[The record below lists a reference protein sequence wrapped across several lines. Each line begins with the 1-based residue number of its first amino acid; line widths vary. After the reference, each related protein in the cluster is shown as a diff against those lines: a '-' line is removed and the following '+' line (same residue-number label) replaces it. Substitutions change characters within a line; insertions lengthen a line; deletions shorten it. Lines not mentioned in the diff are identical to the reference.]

1 MMAKNKI
8 LITGV
13 TGQDGAI
20 LADILSSKG
29 FDIYGASRRN
39 SHNLWRINELDLAN
53 KISFLNYDATD
64 VSSID
69 YILSKHKFDS
79 IFHFAGSSFT
89 VDSLEFPQNTLI
101 TNINGTLSL
110 LEAARKYSPASKIF
124 IAGSSE
130 VFSRTTTL
138 ETLHINEKSFRSPVN
153 PYGVSHLAIDALVEI
168 YRKTHGLKISLG
180 IFFNHESK
188 FRSLQFVTRKITS
201 GLAQIKNGNDT
212 PLKLG
217 NFSACRDWSCAVEF
231 MEGAS
236 SLIENSIFGD
246 FVFASGK
253 STTVREL
260 LTQAAKAAGFKP
272 SFEGIEINEV
282 CIDSK
287 TGKILAVSDKKFYR
301 ETDPYKVVGD
311 SSLILKA
318 TGWRPNRNIL
328 EVVEEMT
335 FADIKRASK

>member
-1 MMAKNKI
+1 MLAKNKI

-20 LADILSSKG
+20 LADILSSRG
-29 FDIYGASRRN
+29 FDIFGASRRN

-53 KISFLNYDATD
+53 KINFLNYDATD
-64 VSSID
+64 ASSID
-69 YILSKHKFDS
+69 YILSRHKFES

-110 LEAARKYSPASKIF
+110 LEAARKYSPESKIF
-124 IAGSSE
+124 VAGSSE

-138 ETLHINEKSFRSPVN
+138 RTLHINEKSPRSPVN

-168 YRKTHGLKISLG
+168 YRKTHDLKISLG

-201 GLAQIKNGNDT
+201 GLAQIKNGYDT

-246 FVFASGK
+246 FIFASGE

-260 LTQAAKAAGFKP
+260 LAHSAKAAGFKP
-272 SFEGIEINEV
+272 VFEGIEFDEV
-282 CIDSK
+282 CIDSE
-287 TGKILAVSDKKFYR
+287 TGKVLAVSDKKFYR
-301 ETDPYKVVGD
+301 ETDSYKVVGD
-311 SSLILKA
+311 SSLILQA
-318 TGWRPNRNIL
+318 TGWSPNRNII
-328 EVVEEMT
+328 EVIEEMT
-335 FADIKRASK
+335 FADIKRTSK

>member
-1 MMAKNKI
+1 MPKKKI

-20 LADILSSKG
+20 LADILSSRD
-29 FDIYGASRRN
+29 FDIFGASRRN

-64 VSSID
+64 ASSID
-69 YILSKHKFDS
+69 YILSKHKFES
-79 IFHFAGSSFT
+79 LFHFAGSSFT

-110 LEAARKYSPASKIF
+110 LEAARKYSPESKIF

-138 ETLHINEKSFRSPVN
+138 ETLHINEKSPRSPVN

-201 GLAQIKNGNDT
+201 GLAQIKNGHDT

-236 SLIENSIFGD
+236 SLIENSTFGD

-260 LTQAAKAAGFKP
+260 LTQSAKTAGFKP
-272 SFEGIEINEV
+272 SFEGIEFNEV

-287 TGKILAVSDKKFYR
+287 TGNILAVSDKKFFR
-301 ETDPYKVVGD
+301 ETDSYKVAGD
-311 SSLILKA
+311 SSLILQA

-335 FADIKRASK
+335 FADVKRASK

>member
-1 MMAKNKI
+1 MDKKKV

-39 SHNLWRINELDLAN
+39 SHNLWRINELDLTN

-110 LEAARKYSPASKIF
+110 LEAARKYSPVSKIF

-138 ETLHINEKSFRSPVN
+138 ETLHINEKSSRSPVN
-153 PYGVSHLAIDALVEI
+153 PYGVSHLALDALVEI

-201 GLAQIKNGNDT
+201 GLAEIKNGHDI

-217 NFSACRDWSCAVEF
+217 NFSACRDWGCAVEF

-272 SFEGIEINEV
+272 SFDGIEFNEV

-301 ETDPYKVVGD
+301 ETDSYKVVGD

>member
-1 MMAKNKI
+1 MLAKNKI

-20 LADILSSKG
+20 LADILSSRG
-29 FDIYGASRRN
+29 FDIFGASRRN

-53 KISFLNYDATD
+53 KINFLNYDATD
-64 VSSID
+64 ASSID
-69 YILSKHKFDS
+69 YILSKHKFES

-110 LEAARKYSPASKIF
+110 LEAARKYSPESKIF
-124 IAGSSE
+124 VAGSSE

-138 ETLHINEKSFRSPVN
+138 RTLHINEKSPRSPVN

-168 YRKTHGLKISLG
+168 YRKTHDLKISLG

-201 GLAQIKNGNDT
+201 GLAQIKSGYDT

-246 FVFASGK
+246 FIFASGE

-260 LTQAAKAAGFKP
+260 LAHSAKAAGFKP
-272 SFEGIEINEV
+272 IFEGIEFDEV
-282 CIDSK
+282 CIDSE
-287 TGKILAVSDKKFYR
+287 TGKVLAVSDKKFYR
-301 ETDPYKVVGD
+301 ETDSYKVVGD
-311 SSLILKA
+311 SSLILQA
-318 TGWRPNRNIL
+318 TGWRPNRNII
-328 EVVEEMT
+328 EVIEEMT

>member
-1 MMAKNKI
+1 MDKKKV

-20 LADILSSKG
+20 LADILSSQG
-29 FDIYGASRRN
+29 FDIFGASRRN
-39 SHNLWRINELDLAN
+39 SHNLWRINELNLAN
-53 KISFLNYDATD
+53 KISFINYDATD
-64 VSSID
+64 ASSID
-69 YILSKHKFDS
+69 YILSKHKFES

-101 TNINGTLSL
+101 TNVNGTLSL
-110 LEAARKYSPASKIF
+110 LEAARKYSPESKLF

-130 VFSRTTTL
+130 VFSRTSTIENL
-138 ETLHINEKSFRSPVN
+138 YINEKSHRSPVN
-153 PYGVSHLAIDALVEI
+153 PYGVSHLAIDALVKI
-168 YRKTHGLKISLG
+168 YRETHGLKISLG

-201 GLAQIKNGNDT
+201 GLAQIKSGDER

-217 NFSACRDWSCAVEF
+217 NFSACRDWSCAIEF
-231 MEGAS
+231 MEGVS

-260 LTQAAKAAGFKP
+260 LTQSAKAAGFQP
-272 SFEGIEINEV
+272 SFEGIEFNEV

-287 TGKILAVSDKKFYR
+287 TGKILAISDKKFYR
-301 ETDPYKVVGD
+301 ETDSYKVVGD
-311 SSLILKA
+311 SSLILRA
-318 TGWRPNRNIL
+318 TGWRTNRNIL

-335 FADIKRASK
+335 IADIKRASK

>member
-1 MMAKNKI
+1 MAKNKI

-20 LADILSSKG
+20 LADHLSSKG
-29 FDIYGASRRN
+29 FDIFGASRRN
-39 SHNLWRINELDLAN
+39 SHNLWRINELDLVN
-53 KISFLNYDATD
+53 KINFLNYDATD
-64 VSSID
+64 ASSID
-69 YILSKHKFDS
+69 YVLSKHKFES

-89 VDSLEFPQNTLI
+89 VDSLEFPQNTLT

-110 LEAARKYSPASKIF
+110 LEAARKYSPESKIF

-138 ETLHINEKSFRSPVN
+138 KTLHINEKSPRSPVN

-168 YRKTHGLKISLG
+168 YRKTHNLKISLG

-201 GLAQIKNGNDT
+201 GLAQIKNGYDT

-246 FVFASGK
+246 FIFASGK

-260 LTQAAKAAGFKP
+260 LTHSAVAAGFKP
-272 SFEGIEINEV
+272 SFEGMEYNEV
-282 CIDSK
+282 CIDSE

-301 ETDPYKVVGD
+301 ENDSCKVVGD
-311 SSLILKA
+311 SSLILQA
-318 TGWRPNRNIL
+318 TGWRPNRNII

>member
-1 MMAKNKI
+1 MDKKKV

-201 GLAQIKNGNDT
+201 GLAQIKYGHDT

-246 FVFASGK
+246 FVFASEK

-272 SFEGIEINEV
+272 SFEGIQFNEV

-287 TGKILAVSDKKFYR
+287 SGKILAVSDRKFYR
-301 ETDPYKVVGD
+301 ETDSCKVVGD
-311 SSLILKA
+311 CSLISQA
-318 TGWRPNRNIL
+318 IGWRPKRDIL

-335 FADIKRASK
+335 FADIKRVSK

>member
-1 MMAKNKI
+1 MDKKKV

-69 YILSKHKFDS
+69 YILSKHKFES

-110 LEAARKYSPASKIF
+110 LEAARKYSPESKIF

-138 ETLHINEKSFRSPVN
+138 ETLHINEESSRSPVN

-201 GLAQIKNGNDT
+201 GLAQIKNRHDT

-260 LTQAAKAAGFKP
+260 LTQSAKAAGFKP
-272 SFEGIEINEV
+272 SFEGIEFNEV

-301 ETDPYKVVGD
+301 ETDSYKVVGD
-311 SSLILKA
+311 SSLILQA

>member
-1 MMAKNKI
+1 MDKKKV

-20 LADILSSKG
+20 LADILSSKD
-29 FDIYGASRRN
+29 FHIFGASRRN
-39 SHNLWRINELDLAN
+39 SHNLWRINELDLIN

-69 YILSKHKFDS
+69 YILSKHKFES

-110 LEAARKYSPASKIF
+110 LEAARKYSPESKIF

-138 ETLHINEKSFRSPVN
+138 ETLHINEKSPRSPVN

-168 YRKTHGLKISLG
+168 YRNSHGLQISLG

-201 GLAQIKNGNDT
+201 GLAQMKISYNS

-217 NFSACRDWSCAVEF
+217 NFSASRDWSCAVEF

-236 SLIENSIFGD
+236 LLMEKSIFDD

-260 LTQAAKAAGFKP
+260 LTQSAKVAGFEP
-272 SFEGIEINEV
+272 SFEGIEFNEV

-287 TGKILAVSDKKFYR
+287 SGKILAVSDRKFYR
-301 ETDPYKVVGD
+301 ETDSCKVVGD
-311 SSLILKA
+311 CSLISQA
-318 TGWRPNRNIL
+318 IGWRSKRDIL

-335 FADIKRASK
+335 FADIKRVSK

>member
-1 MMAKNKI
+1 MAKKKI

-13 TGQDGAI
+13 AGQDGAI
-20 LADILSSKG
+20 LADILSRKD
-29 FDIYGASRRN
+29 FDIFGASRRN
-39 SHNLWRINELDLAN
+39 SHNLWRINELDLTN

-64 VSSID
+64 ASSID
-69 YILSKHKFDS
+69 FILSKHKFEL

-89 VDSLEFPQNTLI
+89 VDSLEFPHNTLI

-110 LEAARKYSPASKIF
+110 LEAARKYSPESKIF

-138 ETLHINEKSFRSPVN
+138 ETLHINEKSPRSPVN

-168 YRKTHGLKISLG
+168 YRKTHDLKISLG

-201 GLAQIKNGNDT
+201 GLAQIKNGRDT

-236 SLIENSIFGD
+236 SLIENSIFSD

-260 LTQAAKAAGFKP
+260 LTQSAKAAGFKP
-272 SFEGIEINEV
+272 SFEGIGFNEV

-287 TGKILAVSDKKFYR
+287 TGNILAVSDKKFYR
-301 ETDPYKVVGD
+301 ETDSYKVVGD
-311 SSLILKA
+311 SSLILQA
-318 TGWRPNRNIL
+318 TGWRTNRNIL

-335 FADIKRASK
+335 FADVKRASK